1 MIMAKYLKL
10 KMVSKGLNFLA
21 KSMKWMPVL
30 LFLQGFSLAA
40 QQSGAKTISLFDEQ
54 TLKGWKFVTPDD
66 KKLWS
71 VVNGIIVCN
80 NDGEYLRSNSFLHT
94 ENEYQDFEFRCLFRL
109 SGDSGFINSGIQ
121 YRSKLTKGNVTGY
134 QADIGNGY
142 WGDLYDEHRR
152 GTLLKGDTAIL
163 QHLLFEDGWNSYIIR
178 VRGKHHEL
186 YINGIK
192 TADYV
197 EKDPSIPSKGF
208 IALQIH
214 GGGIAKVEFKKI
226 EITIF

>member
-1 MIMAKYLKL
+1 MAKCLTLKTI
-10 KMVSKGLNFLA
+10 SKGLNFLVTG
-21 KSMKWMPVL
+21 MKWMPVL
-30 LFLQGFSLAA
+30 LLLQGFRLAA
-40 QQSGAKTISLFDEQ
+40 QQPAVKTISLFNEQ
-54 TLKGWKFVTPDD
+54 TLKGWKFVTAED

-80 NDGEYLRSNSFLHT
+80 NAGEYLNSNSFLHT
-94 ENEYQDFEFRCLFRL
+94 ENEFQDFEFRCLFRL

-121 YRSKLTKGNVTGY
+121 YRSKLIKGNVTGY
-134 QADIGNGY
+134 QADIGKGY

-152 GTLLKGDTAIL
+152 GTLLKGDTTIL
-163 QHLLFEDGWNSYIIR
+163 HHLLFEDNWNSYIIR
-178 VRGKHHEL
+178 VKGRHHEL

-192 TADYV
+192 TADYF

-214 GGGIAKVEFKKI
+214 SGGIAKVEFKKI
-226 EITIF
+226 EITVY